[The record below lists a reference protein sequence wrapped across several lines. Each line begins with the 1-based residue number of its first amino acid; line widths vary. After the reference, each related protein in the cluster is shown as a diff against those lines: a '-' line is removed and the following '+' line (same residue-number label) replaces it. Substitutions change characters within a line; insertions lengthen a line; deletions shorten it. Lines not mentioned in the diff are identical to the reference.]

1 MYHVAVILTD
11 AQRKI
16 LWVNEDFT
24 SITGYTLDEAFG
36 HTPGQILQ
44 GPATEPA
51 AVERLRKGLATLKS
65 FKDEITNYRK
75 NGEVYL
81 CKLVIHPIF
90 NDLDELIN
98 FIAFEVDGNE
108 VVHEEQIPL
117 MRVNRK
123 YQSSSLKEVE
133 EIKLY
138 DRIKYILESEELYLD
153 PNLSLRQLAEAL
165 DTNTKYL
172 SQVINHCSGQNFQ
185 SFINGYRIRV
195 IKEYLAEEAHHS
207 LTFFGIAQQC
217 GFKNKS
223 TFYKVF
229 KDVTGMT
236 PKQYTEVRSDE
247 RSVA

>member
-24 SITGYTLDEAFG
+24 AITGYTFFEVYG
-36 HTPGQILQ
+36 KKPGELLQ
-44 GPATEPA
+44 GPATEPD
-51 AVERLRKGLATLKS
+51 AVKRIRKGLQSQSA
-65 FKDEITNYRK
+65 FKDAVTNYRK
-75 NGEVYL
+75 NGEPYL

-90 NDLDELIN
+90 NHQDELVN
-98 FIAFEVDGNE
+98 FIAFEVDGDK
-108 VVHEEQIPL
+108 VQDEERIPL
-117 MRVNRK
+117 MRLNRK

-133 EIKLY
+133 ELQLY
-138 DRIKYILESEELYLD
+138 ERIRRLLTESKLYLD
-153 PNLSLRQLAEAL
+153 PDLSLRQLSAAL

-172 SQVINHCSGQNFQ
+172 SQVINHCSSQNFQ
-185 SFINGYRIRV
+185 TFINSYRVQAIQERLDRR
-195 IKEYLAEEAHHS
+195 EHNS

-229 KDVTGMT
+229 KDLTGKT
-236 PKQYTEVRSDE
+236 PKEYVEE
-247 RSVA
+247 MAAA

>member
-24 SITGYTLDEAFG
+24 AISGYTFFEVYG
-36 HTPGQILQ
+36 KKPGEILQ
-44 GPATEPA
+44 GPATEPDA
-51 AVERLRKGLATLKS
+51 IKRIRKGLQSQCA
-65 FKDEITNYRK
+65 FKDAITNYRK
-75 NGEVYL
+75 NGEPYL

-90 NDLDELIN
+90 NHQDELVN
-98 FIAFEVDGNE
+98 YIAFEVDGDK
-108 VVHEEQIPL
+108 VQDEERIPL
-117 MRVNRK
+117 MRLNRK

-133 EIKLY
+133 ELQLY
-138 DRIKYILESEELYLD
+138 ERIRRLLSDSKLYLD
-153 PNLSLRQLAEAL
+153 PDLSLRQLSGAL

-185 SFINGYRIRV
+185 TFINGYRVQAIQERLDLH
-195 IKEYLAEEAHHS
+195 EHNS

-229 KDVTGMT
+229 KDLTGKT
-236 PKQYTEVRSDE
+236 PKEYVEEMTT
-247 RSVA
+247 A